1 MHPTP
6 PTDFSD
12 ARAMRIKFRKLRGH
26 RSPIGDVDSWA
37 PSSARE
43 QGADI
48 PLYFRT
54 FLQLDVS
61 EGRTQHES
69 EFASFGIIR
78 VLQCLSL
85 ESIPAKFKEPVDV
98 LLRILAGELRVL
110 VNELFGV
117 NARCG
122 FSG

>member
-1 MHPTP
+1 MHRTRS
-6 PTDFSD
+6 TCC
-12 ARAMRIKFRKLRGH
+12 ARTASGH
-26 RSPIGDVDSWA
+26 ARRARLILACGDVDSWA

-69 EFASFGIIR
+69 GSASFGIKRRELVWINVTANPSAEWIAGQVTEAFPWNEAPRYLIR
-78 VLQCLSL
+78 
-85 ESIPAKFKEPVDV
+85 
-98 LLRILAGELRVL
+98 
-110 VNELFGV
+110 
-117 NARCG
+117 
-122 FSG
+122 

>member
-1 MHPTP
+1 MHRTRS
-6 PTDFSD
+6 TCC
-12 ARAMRIKFRKLRGH
+12 ARTASGH
-26 RSPIGDVDSWA
+26 ARRARLILACGDVDSWA